1 MTKDQAYCHYV
12 ARQIWRTQFPDEHI
26 QGDEARIS
34 FEALVARGLFEGIC
48 AWEES
53 LVASQSGNIDT
64 LFVGFSHRFV

>member
-12 ARQIWRTQFPDEHI
+12 ARQVWKTQFSEEHN

-48 AWEES
+48 AWEDS
-53 LVASQSGNIDT
+53 MGASQSGNIDT
-64 LFVGFSHRFV
+64 LFIDFSHRFV